1 MNLNWNRILN
11 ILIVALILVFIAK
24 KIYLYP
30 KQKSGEK
37 APDFTET
44 KVDGQSL
51 TLSSLQGNY
60 VLLDFWGSWCGPC
73 RKENKE
79 LTKLYSDF
87 KDSSFKNASAFKIV
101 SIALEKNKNGAIKAI
116 QNDGLIWPDHLI
128 FENTFDSP
136 VAMLYKVREIP
147 QKYLINP
154 DGMIVLVNPSIAD
167 VHDYLSNQ
175 VKKDGIY

>member
-37 APDFTET
+37 ATDFTE
-44 KVDGQSL
+44 KMANGQSL

-79 LTKLYSDF
+79 LTKLYTDF
-87 KDSSFKNASAFKIV
+87 KESSFQNASSFVILSV
-101 SIALEKNKNGAIKAI
+101 ALENNKDAASKAIK
-116 QNDGLIWPDHLI
+116 NDGLIWPHHLI

-136 VAMLYKVREIP
+136 VAKLYQVKEIP
-147 QKYLINP
+147 RKYLINP
-154 DGMIVLVNPSIAD
+154 EGMIVLVNPSIAD